1 MCGCL
6 THPCN
11 WFFVMVVSLL
21 FSIASNVLCF
31 ISKPHE
37 AGDSDYTFL
46 RILMVGNI
54 IVCLVF
60 FIQTIKVYRNM
71 RDIYLGTKC
80 LDLLLIDLC
89 VQIDL
94 KNLAEEA

>member
-1 MCGCL
+1 
-6 THPCN
+6 
-11 WFFVMVVSLL
+11 
-21 FSIASNVLCF
+21 
-31 ISKPHE
+31 
-37 AGDSDYTFL
+37 
-46 RILMVGNI
+46 MVGNI

-60 FIQTIKVYRNM
+60 FIQTFKVYRKM

-94 KNLAEEA
+94 KNLSNEA